1 MRKTHDELAFQYP
14 SYAKSLGDRL
24 VPVLYGDEPMHNYNR
39 EHYENMKRLTDKDEH
54 LANICAIDQY
64 IYANYGDYLLY
75 KTFAGDIY
83 IKPNGDILAASIG
96 VKYSGKNYDIRLN
109 RMYGHDSFSISY
121 NPYSFDGLYQI
132 WTYGDISYPV
142 PKVYQLMD
150 YDLVMKI
157 VNVKHDYGKSYQSVL
172 DYCKS
177 VLEKDKKNYDKTFHI
192 TR

>member
-1 MRKTHDELAFQYP
+1 MRKTHEELAFEYP
-14 SYAKSLGDRL
+14 SFAISFGDRL
-24 VPVLYGDEPMHNYNR
+24 VSVLYGDEPMFYYNR
-39 EHYENMKRLTDKDEH
+39 EHYETVKGWSLKVKTI
-54 LANICAIDQY
+54 ANIVAVEQY
-64 IYANYGDYLLY
+64 MYANYGDYVLY
-75 KTFAGDIY
+75 RTLAGEIY
-83 IKPNGDILAASIG
+83 IKADGEILAASIG
-96 VKYSGKNYDIRLN
+96 VKHSNKNYDIRLN

-121 NPYSFDGLYQI
+121 NPYSFNGLYQI

-142 PKVYQLMD
+142 PKVYQLME

-177 VLEKDKKNYDKTFHI
+177 ILKKDKKNYDKTFHI